1 MFQTTNQLQLVYT
14 TILGQM
20 LFMLTTLWLFNV
32 AYWKFTNFNK
42 LIIINIFFN
51 GPSIYY
57 RQITTG

>member
-42 LIIINIFFN
+42 LIIINIFFLMDHLY
-51 GPSIYY
+51 IID
-57 RQITTG
+57 R